1 MEQNNIIMRLHAVI
15 NTLNAATLRADQI
28 DAIQRINACTQELR
42 GVINT
47 LEAEQKD
54 ETKEG

>member
-15 NTLNAATLRADQI
+15 NTLNAATLRADQL

-42 GVINT
+42 GVISA
-47 LEAEQKD
+47 LEAEEKD
-54 ETKEG
+54 EIKKG